1 MKKFIFTLATMLSG
15 IVPTLAQNIAEI
27 PDNSIYT
34 SDATANPGR
43 QFVLSF
49 QLKNSAD
56 VEAVGLHFHL
66 PEGFSIARN
75 DGGDR
80 VYAMNAGRDDSHSLR
95 VSGPH
100 PAGEYRASVLNTK
113 SYGALVGHEGEIFNV
128 TLEAAETLA
137 YGNYEVRLEQV
148 ELSCLGKI
156 VSQDG
161 TYTGKITVAAPTAVS
176 EAAANAAASEV
187 EIYGTNGIRQS
198 ALRSGINIVK
208 GVNGGKARAVSVK

>member
-1 MKKFIFTLATMLSG
+1 MLSG
-15 IVPTLAQNIAEI
+15 IVPALAQNIAEI
-27 PDNSIYT
+27 PDNSIYI

-56 VEAVGLHFHL
+56 VEAVGLHFYL
-66 PEGFSIARN
+66 PEGFCIARN
-75 DGGDR
+75 DGDSR
-80 VYAMNAGRDDSHSLR
+80 VYAMNAGRNDSHSLR
-95 VSGPH
+95 VSGQH
-100 PAGEYRASVLNTK
+100 STGEYRASVLNTK

-128 TLEAAETLA
+128 KVEVAETVA
-137 YGNYEVRLEQV
+137 YGTYEVRLEQV

-187 EIYGTNGIRQS
+187 EIYDTNGIRQS
-198 ALRSGINIVK
+198 ALRPGINIVK
-208 GVNGGKARAVSVK
+208 DVNGGKARAVTVK

>member
-1 MKKFIFTLATMLSG
+1 MKKFIFTLAAMLSG
-15 IVPTLAQNIAEI
+15 IVPALAQNIAEI

-56 VEAVGLHFHL
+56 VEAVGLHFYL
-66 PEGFSIARN
+66 PEGFSIAKSE
-75 DGGDR
+75 GESK
-80 VYAMNAGRDDSHSLR
+80 VYAMNAGRNDSHSLR

-100 PAGEYRASVLNTK
+100 PAGEYRASILNPAPDKVLT
-113 SYGALVGHEGEIFNV
+113 GHEGEIFNV

-161 TYTGKITVAAPTAVS
+161 TYTGKIIVAAPTAVS

-198 ALRSGINIVK
+198 ALRPGINIVK
-208 GVNGGKARAVSVK
+208 GVNGGKARAVTVK